1 MIEYF
6 KNKELLLVKFP
17 ILFPIIYGIILF
29 SFPQYETHLIFLT
42 ILILAETHFGATWP
56 FFINKVNYTFIK
68 ENKIFLILLPLL
80 LFIFCIIG
88 FFFFKNFFLLIFFAA
103 NVFHVTRQSYGV
115 MNLYTQDVVQKKVYS
130 NLIYIFNSI
139 FFLIAFLRFYIPVI
153 KTENLLL
160 LNSAIII
167 SLAFIFLRYLI
178 KFKFS
183 ENYLTMITGVII
195 FYPVCFVS
203 NPVHAIIMGVTMHY
217 SQYLYLT
224 GKVIKKRSL
233 ELGQKKNDFKGFLIV
248 ILSYSLVMSILS
260 IFGKNDSELLKNL
273 IFIPIAGQMLHF
285 YLDSQL
291 WKFSISHNRENIL
304 KYIK

>member
-17 ILFPIIYGIILF
+17 ILFPVIYGIILF

-56 FFINKVNYTFIK
+56 FFINKVNYSYIK
-68 ENKIFLILLPLL
+68 ENKIFLILLPVL

-115 MNLYTQDVVQKKVYS
+115 MNLYTQDNDQKKVYS

-160 LNSAIII
+160 LNGIIII

-233 ELGQKKNDFKGFLIV
+233 ELGQEKNYFKSFLIV
-248 ILSYSLVMSILS
+248 ILSYSLLMSILS
-260 IFGKNDSELLKNL
+260 IYGKNDSELLKNL

-291 WKFSISHNRENIL
+291 WKFSVRHNRENIL

>member
-68 ENKIFLILLPLL
+68 ENKIFLILLPFL

-203 NPVHAIIMGVTMHY
+203 NPVHEIIMGVTMHY

>member
-29 SFPQYETHLIFLT
+29 SLPQYETHLIFLT

-56 FFINKVNYTFIK
+56 FFINKVNYSYIK
-68 ENKIFLILLPLL
+68 ENKIFLILLPIL

-88 FFFFKNFFLLIFFAA
+88 FFFFKNLFLLIFFAA

-115 MNLYTQDVVQKKVYS
+115 MNLYTHDNDQKKVYS

-160 LNSAIII
+160 LNGIIII

-217 SQYLYLT
+217 SQYLFLT
-224 GKVIKKRSL
+224 GKVIKKRGL
-233 ELGQKKNDFKGFLIV
+233 ELGQKKNYFKNFLIV

>member
-56 FFINKVNYTFIK
+56 FFINKVNYNYIK
-68 ENKIFLILLPLL
+68 ENKIFLIVLPIL

-115 MNLYTQDVVQKKVYS
+115 MNLYTQDVDQKKVYS

-160 LNSAIII
+160 LNGIIII

-233 ELGQKKNDFKGFLIV
+233 ELGQEKNYFKSFLIV
-248 ILSYSLVMSILS
+248 ILSYSLLMSILS
-260 IFGKNDSELLKNL
+260 IYGKNDSELLKNL

-291 WKFSISHNRENIL
+291 WKFSVRHNRENIL

>member
-68 ENKIFLILLPLL
+68 ENKIFLILLPFL

>member
-56 FFINKVNYTFIK
+56 FFINKVNYSYIK
-68 ENKIFLILLPLL
+68 ENKIFLILLPFL

-115 MNLYTQDVVQKKVYS
+115 MNLYTQDVDQKKVYS

-233 ELGQKKNDFKGFLIV
+233 ELGQKKNYFKSFLIV